1 MKLTIMIKPEAFL
14 KLRTLIDEEN
24 AEVAWHM
31 TTRRIQYEDNTTV
44 IIKDVI
50 LFPQY
55 TTATHVYTDQAEYE
69 DWLEGLPNN
78 VFRKLRGHGHSH
90 VNMSP
95 IASATDK
102 KHQRSIAEMIKGDN
116 YYLWMIWNK
125 RHEATAYYVGRETNY
140 QVQKFNDFEVLIDAG
155 DPNAIKRELKMNE
168 NIRHITES
176 EAGKYGLTKEL

>member
-102 KHQRSIAEMIKGDN
+102 KHQQSIAEMIKGND

-125 RHEATAYYVGRETNY
+125 RHAATAYYVGIETDY
-140 QVQKFNDFEVLIDAG
+140 QVQVFDNFEVFIAVG
-155 DPNAIKRELKMNE
+155 DTNEIKRELKMDE

-176 EAGKYGLTKEL
+176 EVEEYGLTKEL